1 MISIES
7 YISCKNYSGK
17 VTRTNQGLVSVQSAT
32 AKMKIFKCKYQSV
45 ARVVL
50 EGEEGKEHKVTMFG
64 KITDISKEFEG
75 GRDGEDMSGL
85 LLLSPHK
92 VIQLT

>member
-17 VTRTNQGLVSVQSAT
+17 VTRTNQGLGECAKCNS
-32 AKMKIFKCKYQSV
+32 KMKIFKCKYQSV

-50 EGEEGKEHKVTMFG
+50 EGEEGKEHKVTMSG

-75 GRDGEDMSGL
+75 GGDGEDISGL